1 VVVHLEVSVN
11 WWNELLSPEG
21 KELTLKIVKSLKEL
35 SQTVDVF
42 PDPDQLFRCLDLVKT
57 PKVVILGQDPYPTP
71 GHANGLA
78 FAVNPDCP
86 LPKSLINIFKELEAD
101 IPESTQDRTLLPW
114 VQQGVILLNTTLTVE
129 SGKAGSH
136 RNLGWDKVTNEI
148 IFNLSS
154 NYHHLVFILWGNHAQ
169 EKKPLIDTT
178 KHLILTSPHPSPLSA
193 ARGFFGS
200 KPFSKTNDYLIAH
213 QSTPI
218 QW

>member
-1 VVVHLEVSVN
+1 MN

-42 PDPDQLFRCLDLVKT
+42 PDPDQLFRCLDLVQT

-78 FAVNPDCP
+78 FAVNEECQI
-86 LPKSLINIFKELEAD
+86 PKSLINIFKELETD
-101 IPESTQDRTLLPW
+101 IPGSYPNRTLLPW
-114 VQQGVILLNTTLTVE
+114 VRQGVILLNTTLTVE

-154 NYHHLVFILWGNHAQ
+154 NYHYLVFILWGNHAQ